1 MSAASFLRTARTS
14 RGLSQRALAQR
25 ANVRQPGIADIES
38 GTHDTTLSRLEE
50 LLAAL
55 QYRLAPIP
63 TSTRGVWEAAHAV
76 GAALMSEDEASA
88 WRHVVQLADDLAR
101 EPDAT
106 KVALAVTPPAS
117 TGSARYDAL
126 IAGLTDYRLRGLPC
140 PAWVHDPRYSLADEW
155 DVETLPSLREAAR
168 NATPEEFSRHGIYL
182 DPRELESV

>member
-14 RGLSQRALAQR
+14 RGMSQRALAQR

-38 GTHDTTLSRLEE
+38 GAHDTTLSRLEE

-55 QYRLAPIP
+55 QYRLTPIP
-63 TSTRGVWEAAHAV
+63 TTSRGVWEVAYAVAAAV
-76 GAALMSEDEASA
+76 LASDEANA
-88 WRHVVQLADDLAR
+88 WRQVIQLADDLAR
-101 EPDAT
+101 EPAAT
-106 KVALAVTPPAS
+106 RIALTVTPPPS

-126 IAGLTDYRLRGLPC
+126 IAGLTEYRLRGLPC
-140 PAWVHDPRYSLADEW
+140 PAWVNDSRYSLADEW